1 MRSQLINKLAF
12 EAIKSL
18 GESTKREQCDY
29 VLDRLVEMGEIAK
42 FEPHQRPT
50 YHKLISYG
58 FETTALK
65 EQNLVANERRGNNW
79 IWFTTVATK
88 MSSK

>member
-1 MRSQLINKLAF
+1 MKSPLMKKLAF
-12 EAIKSL
+12 EAIESL

-42 FEPHQRPT
+42 FEPHQRPN

-58 FETTALK
+58 FETTGLK
-65 EQNLVANERRGNNW
+65 EDGLVANERRGNNW

-88 MSSK
+88 V